1 MQIGEKHGDLVIIGI
16 SENKYIVPGTGVKE
30 KLWRVECARCGNIKD
45 MTASHFRR
53 CVTCGCAMKRKY
65 RNCVICGKQ
74 FIWHPSDT
82 KQCCSAKCA
91 AQLRKR
97 NGLCT
102 PKGVRPSDAVYKAQ
116 NSSLVVQKNRSEF
129 GKTGTAAALALP
141 EGQRGPQNRTAKH
154 WELIDP
160 QGNHYIAVSLADWAR
175 KNSRLFFSEDIPEE
189 IAARCI
195 RAGFNAIASS
205 MRGVPSRSRPVS
217 RYKGWGLE
225 AIPCE
230 KSAEDES
237 VNNSILKDGSR
248 NE

>member
-1 MQIGEKHGDLVIIGI
+1 MPSMKNLTGEQHGYLVVLGL
-16 SENKYIVPGTGVKE
+16 SENKYTVPATGRKELLWNVKCT
-30 KLWRVECARCGNIKD
+30 LCGKTKE
-45 MTASHFRR
+45 MTGGAFKR
-53 CVTCGCAMKRKY
+53 CVSCGCAMKRKY

-74 FIWHPSDT
+74 FVWHPSDT

-175 KNSRLFFSEDIPEE
+175 KNCRLFFSEDVPEE
-189 IAARCI
+189 IAARRI
-195 RAGFNAIASS
+195 RAGFTAIASS
-205 MRGVPSRSRPVS
+205 MRGVPSRARPVS

-225 AIPCE
+225 AIPCG
-230 KSAEDES
+230 KYAEDDFFD
-237 VNNSILKDGSR
+237 NSIKS
-248 NE
+248 